1 MKIKKLLVAS
11 LVAGATLLG
20 SGAYA
25 AEVGKIANIN
35 MESDGDG
42 GFNGHFGNNFSKADH
57 NNTFVDK
64 FLFVLN
70 TSVDSS
76 ASLTSTYLSSST
88 IKDLVIT
95 DFSLVKYDM
104 ATNAILNTYNGV
116 NLNGSGSGAG
126 IKDNWELNASGLTA
140 GNYYVQVGGLIAGNA
155 GGSYASDLTV
165 SVSPVPEAETY
176 AMMLAGLGLMGVVAR
191 RKKAKQA

>member
-11 LVAGATLLG
+11 LVAGATLFG

-25 AEVGKIANIN
+25 AEVGKTATIN
-35 MESDGDG
+35 LEADGDG
-42 GFNGHFGNNFSKADH
+42 GFNGHFGNTFAKADQ

-64 FLFVLN
+64 FLLVLSTN
-70 TSVDSS
+70 VDSA
-76 ASLTSTYLSSST
+76 ASLTSTYLKSAT

-95 DFSLVKYDM
+95 DFSLVKYDL
-104 ATNAILNTYNGV
+104 ATNAVLNTYAGNYLGGG
-116 NLNGSGSGAG
+116 LGAR
-126 IKDNWELNASGLTA
+126 DEWEINASGLTA

-165 SVSPVPEAETY
+165 SVSAVPEAETY
-176 AMMLAGLGLMGVVAR
+176 AMMLAGLGMLGFVAR
-191 RKKAKQA
+191 RKKAQQA